1 LIIRLSRAVTL
12 VGLATLSHAQPISPV
27 DVPEK
32 ISAPAGEKLVLVAR
46 ASGSQI
52 YVCQQASSSGS
63 KSQWTLRAPEALLHD
78 QSGAVI
84 GHHYAGPRWK
94 HKDGSEVSGK
104 VVAQIDSPDAAS
116 IPWLLITVTGS
127 AGTGVL
133 TGVNT
138 IQRNHTQGGRPPPAS
153 ECNTST
159 VNAERKS
166 SYTADYYFY
175 APAG

>member
-1 LIIRLSRAVTL
+1 VLLTVRLLQVVIL

-27 DVPEK
+27 DAPEK
-32 ISAPAGEKLVLVAR
+32 IRAPAAEKVILVAR

-52 YVCQQASSSGS
+52 YVCQQASGS
-63 KSQWTLRAPEALLHD
+63 KAQWTLRAPEALLRD

-84 GHHYAGPRWK
+84 GRHYAGPTWK

-116 IPWLLITVTGS
+116 IPWLLITVTAS

-133 TGVNT
+133 NGVHS
-138 IQRNHTQGGRPPPAS
+138 IQRIHTRGGQPPPAS

-159 VNAERKS
+159 LNAERMS

-175 APAG
+175 GPAG